1 MMERIRR
8 RFGGFTLI
16 ELLVVIAIIA
26 ILAAILLPA
35 LHKAREKARQGV
47 CMNNLKQIGIAFT
60 MYAQDNDGY
69 TPPWSPTHCHCSHW
83 VNSHR
88 IRINLGLLSEYLGGT
103 SADCFGDTRPKVL
116 RCPSGPKDHGF
127 RRYPTHCDY
136 GYNPDFFSGEK
147 LCKQRPGIMSVV
159 DCLGSFD
166 RTSHNGGVNA
176 LYADGHVIWVSG
188 QVYLGKAWHWEVFN
202 DLR

>member
-1 MMERIRR
+1 MMKRIRR
-8 RFGGFTLI
+8 HYGGFTLI

-69 TPPWSPTHCHCSHW
+69 TPPWSPTAHSCSKW
-83 VNSHR
+83 DLT
-88 IRINLGLLSEYLGGT
+88 RINLGLLSEYLGGT
-103 SADCFGDTRPKVL
+103 SASCIGDTRPKVL

-127 RRYPTHCDY
+127 RRYPSECDY
-136 GYNPDFFSGEK
+136 SYNPDFFSGEK

-159 DCLGSFD
+159 DYVGAFD
-166 RTSHNGGVNA
+166 RTPHNGGLNA
-176 LYADGHVIWVSG
+176 LYADGHVIWVPG
-188 QVYLGKAWHWEVFN
+188 QVYLGKAWHWGVFN